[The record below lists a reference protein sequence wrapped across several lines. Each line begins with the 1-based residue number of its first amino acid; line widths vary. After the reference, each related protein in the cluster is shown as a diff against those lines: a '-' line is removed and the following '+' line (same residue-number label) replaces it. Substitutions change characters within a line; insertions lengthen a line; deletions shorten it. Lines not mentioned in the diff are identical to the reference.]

1 MRRLLLAVTTIA
13 AVLAVLAIPALASSF
28 LDTPRGERPDVTPE
42 LRILRPAAP
51 GQGPVVLRPGQP
63 LVVRVAF
70 RDLVYRPDLRT
81 APAGATLGTLPQVV
95 VDGRVQGHIHLYAQ
109 RLDATDNL
117 ADPFCIFEL
126 EHLVEQDGYDGI
138 AERTCGSLTPGNWR
152 LVVDVNTDS
161 HDAVLK
167 NNPRHLPATD
177 ALRVF
182 VPGR

>member
-1 MRRLLLAVTTIA
+1 MRRILLAATTIV
-13 AVLAVLAIPALASSF
+13 AVLAVLALPALAATF
-28 LDTPRGERPDVTPE
+28 LDVPRGARPDVTPE
-42 LRILRPAAP
+42 LRILHPAAP
-51 GQGPVVLRPGQP
+51 GRSPVVLRPGQP

-81 APAGATLGTLPQVV
+81 APAGITLGTVPQVV
-95 VDGRVQGHIHLYAQ
+95 VDGRVQGHIHVYAQ

-126 EHLVEQDGYDGI
+126 EHLVEEDGYDGI
-138 AERTCGSLTPGNWR
+138 AERTCGTLTPGDWR

>member
-1 MRRLLLAVTTIA
+1 MRRLVLAAATVA
-13 AVLAVLAIPALASSF
+13 AVLALLALPALAATF
-28 LDTPRGERPDVTPE
+28 LDVPRGERPVVTPE

-51 GQGPVVLRPGQP
+51 GKGPVVVAPGDP

-81 APAGATLGTLPQVV
+81 FPADTTLGTVPQVV

-109 RLDATDNL
+109 RLDATDNR

-126 EHLVEQDGYDGI
+126 EHLVEQDGDDGVV
-138 AERTCGSLTPGNWR
+138 ERTCGSLAPGDWR

-167 NNPRHLPATD
+167 ATPRHLPATD
-177 ALRVF
+177 AIRVF
-182 VPGR
+182 VPRR